1 MTVAIALMLLTNL
14 VLLIGYV
21 VSSRTP
27 EDLPRSSVLP
37 PGERHGDPNTLLFR
51 VALRLR
57 RVNPILVAFTVAL
70 TICCVPLLLVLKQQ
84 EEIQKQR
91 AESVGLLC
99 DINGILI
106 TFIEAP
112 PDLPR
117 DKPALDK
124 LRAERCQDLLDDI
137 KASQ

>member
-1 MTVAIALMLLTNL
+1 MTIAIALMLITNL

-21 VSSRTP
+21 VTSREP
-27 EDLPRSSVLP
+27 EHPPRSAVLP
-37 PGERHGDPNTLLFR
+37 PGERHDDPNTLLFR
-51 VALRLR
+51 ISLRLR

-70 TICCVPLLLVLKQQ
+70 TVCCVPLLLVLKQQ
-84 EEIQKQR
+84 EEIQTQR

-117 DKPALDK
+117 DAPALKK
-124 LRAERCQDLLDDI
+124 LRAERCQDLLNDI
-137 KASQ
+137 KESQ